1 MKQLVTWRVSCFTG
15 NGYWKEARSNQPPQE
30 LATSQVT
37 DKNRMQLYC
46 EVNPRSNLAEDFL
59 RKMYRN
65 KQEERI
71 NRSRQI
77 RHQDFMTSCMCN
89 SDLLYLNDVMEYV
102 SGDCNLQCSFCG
114 ACGFQPEK

>member
-1 MKQLVTWRVSCFTG
+1 MRRETK
-15 NGYWKEARSNQPPQE
+15 SNQPPQE

-65 KQEERI
+65 KQERR
-71 NRSRQI
+71 NRRRKQNFLI
-77 RHQDFMTSCMCN
+77 
-89 SDLLYLNDVMEYV
+89 DLYV
-102 SGDCNLQCSFCG
+102 
-114 ACGFQPEK
+114 